1 MTNRTIDAY
10 MIAALAWIYMWRRNR
25 RSEGFTTIKHFRI
38 VQNSRG
44 DFVES
49 SELSE
54 IMVERFDNSWIATLS
69 AQEYEA
75 ACRTV
80 FGQRCELNGVD
91 PADAIA
97 QKQLAEAIALDRSP
111 DLFARFASEK

>member
-1 MTNRTIDAY
+1 MDAY

-25 RSEGFTTIKHFRI
+25 RSLGFTTIKHRHI
-38 VQNSRG
+38 VQNSTG

-49 SELSE
+49 SELTD
-54 IMVERFDNSWIATLS
+54 IHVERFDNSWIATLS
-69 AQEYEA
+69 SQEYEA

-80 FGQRCELNGVD
+80 FGQKCEAHGVNS
-91 PADAIA
+91 ADDSA